1 LAQDEQFTYGSAPNP
16 DLLARIPRDA
26 AAILDIGC
34 GAGGLA
40 AAWRRIN
47 PRTRIMGVEPDP
59 ALGAAAAPH
68 LDALFNT
75 DIETTLPDI
84 EQGSLDAVL
93 FGDVLEHLRDPWSAL
108 ARTATLLSDDGVML
122 VCVPNVEHW
131 SFLARLLT
139 GTFDYEPHG
148 LMDRTHLRWFT
159 PAMMRKALVEAGL
172 IPLEM
177 VPRVFGAEQGEA
189 FSHSMAPT
197 LEKLGIAREAW
208 LARAQPL
215 QWVWRAAKRMPAP
228 ILVAAR
234 PMADPVA
241 AMAEVR
247 VMQPLRDLASLPG
260 VAIQVGAA
268 MEPPPAPAELPGLPR
283 VTVVQ
288 RLFLPDNTVG
298 HGLIGRARAAGGVL
312 VQEFD
317 DDPEH
322 WPQLVAS
329 GHLSLCGVHAVQT
342 TTEALAAELR
352 RWNPEVGVF
361 PNAVAELPEPV
372 NFRDDGRLTLFFGA
386 LNRGADVA
394 PFLPVLNA
402 TLARAEGRLQVEVM
416 HDAGVFAALE
426 TPHKRFTPA
435 SDYAAYRTVM
445 ARCEL
450 AFLPLADTRFN
461 RLKSDLKAVEAAS
474 HRLCCIASPT
484 VYGASLRD
492 GETGLIATDPAAF
505 AAALDALLAESSL
518 ARRIGEAARGWVRD
532 ERLSAYQVRRR
543 LDWYRDL
550 WSRREA
556 LDAALGARLALRQ
569 KAAA

>member
-1 LAQDEQFTYGSAPNP
+1 MAQDEPFIYGSAPNP

-26 AAILDIGC
+26 GAILDIGC

-68 LDALFNT
+68 LDALFTT
-75 DIETTLPDI
+75 DIETSLPDI
-84 EQGSLDAVL
+84 APDSLDAVL

-108 ARTATLLSDDGVML
+108 ARTATLLAPDGVML

-131 SFLARLLT
+131 SFMARLIT
-139 GTFDYEPHG
+139 GRFDYEPHG

-159 PAMMRKALVEAGL
+159 PAMMRRALVEAGL
-172 IPLEM
+172 VPLEM
-177 VPRVFGAEQGEA
+177 VPRIFAPEQGEA
-189 FSHSMAPT
+189 FSQAMAPA

-215 QWVWRAAKRMPAP
+215 QWVWRAARRAPAP
-228 ILVAAR
+228 LLVTAR

-247 VMQPLRDLASLPG
+247 IVQPLRDLASLPG
-260 VAIQVGAA
+260 VCIALSAQA
-268 MEPPPAPAELPGLPR
+268 EPPAAPVELPGLPR
-283 VTVVQ
+283 VTLVQ
-288 RLFLPDNTVG
+288 RLFLPDAAPG
-298 HGLIGRARAAGGVL
+298 HALIARARQTGGIL

-322 WPQLVAS
+322 WPQLAAS
-329 GHLSLCGVHAVQT
+329 GHLSLRGVHAVQT

-352 RWNPEVGVF
+352 RWNPEVAVF
-361 PNAVAELPEPV
+361 PNAVAELPEPAS
-372 NFRDDGRLTLFFGA
+372 FRHDGRLTLFFGA
-386 LNRGADVA
+386 LNRSADAA
-394 PFLPVLNA
+394 PFIAVLNDA
-402 TLARAEGRLQVEVM
+402 LARAGGRLAIEVL
-416 HDAGVFAALE
+416 HDEALFAALD

-435 SDYAAYRTVM
+435 ADYAGYRAAM

-450 AFLPLADTRFN
+450 AWLPLADTRFN

-474 HRLCCIASPT
+474 HRLCCLASPV

-492 GETGLIATDPAAF
+492 GETGLIVPDAA
-505 AAALDALLAESSL
+505 ALGAALDAVVADPALAL
-518 ARRIGEAARGWVRD
+518 RIAQAARAWVRA
-532 ERLSAYQVRRR
+532 ERLSAYQARRR

-550 WSRREA
+550 WARREA
-556 LDAALGARLALRQ
+556 LDAALGARLAAWDR
-569 KAAA
+569 AAA